1 VMRKHVSPN
10 AQPCTPVLRSMR
22 VSLYDCVIEK
32 EGVMTTVTISPKYQ
46 VVIPKSIRES
56 LGLRPGQKVQAIEYN
71 GRVEL
76 VPVRPVQE
84 MRGFLSGIDTTVPRE
99 DDRV

>member
-1 VMRKHVSPN
+1 M
-10 AQPCTPVLRSMR
+10 A
-22 VSLYDCVIEK
+22 LYDGAIEK

-56 LGLRPGQKVQAIEYN
+56 LGLKPGQKVQAIEYN

-76 VPVRPVQE
+76 VPVRPIRE

>member
-1 VMRKHVSPN
+1 L
-10 AQPCTPVLRSMR
+10 A
-22 VSLYDCVIEK
+22 LYDSVIDK
-32 EGVMTTVTISPKYQ
+32 EDVMTIVTISPKYQ

-56 LGLRPGQKVQAIEYN
+56 LGLKPGQKIQAIEYN

-76 VPVRPVQE
+76 VPVRPVRE
-84 MRGFLSGIDTTVPRE
+84 MRGFLSGIDTAVPRE